1 MKTYWSL
8 SQGEKRGTV
17 SSYMVLRIGR
27 EWRKACPVR
36 SPLPALQTSGR
47 LMGWHRS
54 TALALSSAVAATV
67 LACRTRVASPPWVSQ
82 INSGAH
88 KQTRSRG
95 FPHCVTLEPSYE
107 ERGPWW
113 NSFLLPYHGCSRALR
128 SLSLPPSLSL
138 SLSLT
143 LSLLFLAG
151 WVSSQAVTVKK
162 HFHIIFKSWLPFQ
175 VCLIFSLIWVFSSEY
190 STSQLEAVLLKDFRG
205 LVRFL
210 KSLLI
215 VNLLSIF
222 SALPCD
228 PIQWSGSPVP
238 RLNTLPFSS
247 CWCSGGHI
255 LSTLGLFTDIG
266 LFALGESLQW
276 TEHSVCGSMKRS
288 LPSPFWSD
296 SNKSP

>member
-1 MKTYWSL
+1 
-8 SQGEKRGTV
+8 
-17 SSYMVLRIGR
+17 MVLRIGR

-67 LACRTRVASPPWVSQ
+67 LACRTRVAFPPRVSQ

-95 FPHCVTLEPSYE
+95 FRHCVTLEPSYE
-107 ERGPWW
+107 EKGPWW
-113 NSFLLPYHGCSRALR
+113 DNFLLSYHDCGSGSEILL
-128 SLSLPPSLSL
+128 SLSLPLSL
-138 SLSLT
+138 CLSLT

-151 WVSSQAVTVKK
+151 WVRYQAVTVKK
-162 HFHIIFKSWLPFQ
+162 HFHITFKSWLPFQ
-175 VCLIFSLIWVFSSEY
+175 VCLIFSLIWLFSSEY
-190 STSQLEAVLLKDFRG
+190 STSHLEAVLLRDFWG

-210 KSLLI
+210 KSLLL

-222 SALPCD
+222 SALPRN

-247 CWCSGGHI
+247 CWCSGGHT
-255 LSTLGLFTDIG
+255 LSILGLFTDIG
-266 LFALGESLQW
+266 LWHKRITAMDRTFSLWLYEEIFALANWKCQ
-276 TEHSVCGSMKRS
+276 H
-288 LPSPFWSD
+288 
-296 SNKSP
+296 